1 VAGTRTWTDEAMELF
16 GLTLADRRGRVGGD
30 ADEFN
35 LALHP
40 DDRHLP
46 QSFYELAH
54 RQDWYPVEYRILR
67 PDGTI
72 RWVSGGGQVVS
83 RGKDGKAQR
92 LVNVVTDITGRKLAE
107 EHIKLLMNE
116 LSHRAKNLL
125 AVVLSIATQTR
136 RTAGTFD
143 EFLTRFTQRLQ
154 GLAASHD
161 LLALQDWQGAS
172 LTDLVRDQLAPF
184 VEAGSARLSV
194 SGSSIFLG
202 PKAAEAIGLALHE
215 LATNAVKYGAL
226 SSPAGRVTVSWDW
239 KTSATEP
246 RLLQMSWEERGGPP
260 VSLPTSKG
268 FGHVVFGR
276 IVTEILDG
284 KVEMDFASEGLNWKL
299 LIPTRNLVTEQAAAR
314 DWFASPA
321 RLSERRTVSD

>member
-1 VAGTRTWTDEAMELF
+1 M
-16 GLTLADRRGRVGGD
+16 
-30 ADEFN
+30 
-35 LALHP
+35 
-40 DDRHLP
+40 
-46 QSFYELAH
+46 
-54 RQDWYPVEYRILR
+54 
-67 PDGTI
+67 
-72 RWVSGGGQVVS
+72 
-83 RGKDGKAQR
+83 
-92 LVNVVTDITGRKLAE
+92 
-107 EHIKLLMNE
+107 
-116 LSHRAKNLL
+116 
-125 AVVLSIATQTR
+125 
-136 RTAGTFD
+136 
-143 EFLTRFTQRLQ
+143 
-154 GLAASHD
+154 
-161 LLALQDWQGAS
+161 LALQDWQGAS

-284 KVEMDFASEGLNWKL
+284 KVEMDFAPQGLNWKL

-314 DWFASPA
+314 DWFASSA